1 MGLVRLFGA
10 LFCVFKVGSA
20 HLFILE
26 PSTLASIS
34 LHFHLPFFSH
44 PPVLS
49 HQGLISAYCP
59 VRESYELVN
68 YSKYVSFYSNHWK
81 IENVVRGLPFKRGPN
96 LGG

>member
-34 LHFHLPFFSH
+34 LSFSH

-59 VRESYELVN
+59 VIESYELVN